1 LISLPLLDLLG
12 LVAVGLGIGVMLGT
26 LGGGGAIVTAPLL
39 VYVFGVGLHEA
50 TGLSLVVVLV
60 AALTGLLGHARAGR
74 VRWAP
79 GVAFG
84 VTGIVGAVVGSWL
97 AARVPDAVLAGGFA
111 VLLLVAGLA
120 MWRGP
125 VKGSGSARPLWLIG
139 LVAVVTGLIVGF
151 FGVGGGFVV
160 VPALVLFLGFPM
172 PVAAGT
178 GLLVIAIDATAA
190 LGVRGTQG
198 LDVSMAVPLALAAVV
213 GSLIGSRW
221 AGRVPAERLQRSFA
235 VLMLIVAAFMGLR
248 LAAV

>member
-1 LISLPLLDLLG
+1 LITVSLVELLG
-12 LVAVGLGIGVMLGT
+12 LLLAGLGIGVMLGT
-26 LGGGGAIVTAPLL
+26 LGGGGAIITAPLL
-39 VYVFGVGLHEA
+39 VYVFGVGIHEA
-50 TGLSLVVVLV
+50 TGLSLVVVLI
-60 AALTGLLGHARAGR
+60 AAVTGLLGHARAGR

-97 AARVPDAVLAGGFA
+97 ARLVPDAVLLSGFA
-111 VLLLVAGLA
+111 VLLLIAGLA

-125 VKGSGSARPLWLIG
+125 ISGSGTARPLWLIG
-139 LVAVVTGLIVGF
+139 LVAVATGLIVGF

-178 GLLVIAIDATAA
+178 GLLVIAIDSAAA
-190 LGVRGTQG
+190 LSMRGHQG
-198 LDVSMAVPLALAAVV
+198 LGLDLAVPLALGAITGSLV
-213 GSLIGSRW
+213 GSHW
-221 AGRVPAERLQRSFA
+221 AGRIPAAGLQRSFA
-235 VLMLIVAAFMGLR
+235 VVMVVVAAGMGLR

>member
-1 LISLPLLDLLG
+1 VSLVELFGLLL
-12 LVAVGLGIGVMLGT
+12 AGLGIGLMLGT
-26 LGGGGAIVTAPLL
+26 LGGGGAILTAPLL
-39 VYVFGVGLHEA
+39 VYVFGVGIHEA

-60 AALTGLLGHARAGR
+60 AATTGLFGHARAGR

-79 GVAFG
+79 GAAFG
-84 VTGIVGAVVGSWL
+84 VTGIVGAVAGSWL
-97 AARVPDAVLAGGFA
+97 ARLVPDAVLLGGFA

-125 VKGSGSARPLWLIG
+125 VSGAGAARPLWLIG
-139 LVAVVTGLIVGF
+139 LVAVATGLVVGF

-178 GLLVIAIDATAA
+178 GLLVIAIDSAAA
-190 LGVRGTQG
+190 LGMRGHQG
-198 LDVSMAVPLALAAVV
+198 LELNLAVPLALAATA
-213 GSLIGSRW
+213 GSLVGSRW
-221 AGRVPAERLQRSFA
+221 AGRIPAQRLQRSFA
-235 VLMLIVAAFMGLR
+235 VLMLVVAAGMGLR